1 MADLTDNK
9 ELLKEIESLK
19 EAVETALDGLKER
32 DKRIE
37 KLEKSLLLVLGLS
50 VGHYADKS
58 AKNFLSNIQT
68 FALEQAEVLVKE
80 YGGTE
85 KVIEDMLATT
95 EKRLHDQ
102 RASFQR

>member
-19 EAVETALDGLKER
+19 EAVETALDGLKAR

-50 VGHYADKS
+50 VGNYVD
-58 AKNFLSNIQT
+58 FLPHIQLY
-68 FALEQAEVLVKE
+68 ALEKAEGLIKE
-80 YGGTE
+80 YGSTE
-85 KVIEDMLATT
+85 KAIEEVLTT
-95 EKRLHDQ
+95 TKKRLTE
-102 RASFQR
+102 FQSRSPF